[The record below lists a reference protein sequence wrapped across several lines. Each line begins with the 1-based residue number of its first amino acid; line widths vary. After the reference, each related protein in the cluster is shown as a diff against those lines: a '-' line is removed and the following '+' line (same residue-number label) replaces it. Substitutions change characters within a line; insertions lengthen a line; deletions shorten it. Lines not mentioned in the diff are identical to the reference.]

1 MSILITGGAGFIGS
15 NFVRYWSDQYPQ
27 DRLINFDKLTYAG
40 NLENLTGVAERPNYR
55 FVHGDINDG
64 RLLDEIIT
72 SEGVETIVH
81 FAAET
86 HVDRSLLSSAE
97 FLRTNVMGTQ
107 SLLDA
112 AMRHNVKHFHHV
124 STDEVFGAIGEHEQR
139 KFDES
144 TAYSPR
150 NPYSAS
156 KAASDHLVRAYH
168 LSFGLPITITNC
180 SNNFGPYLFPEKL
193 ISLAIT
199 NLLEGKPIPIYGSG
213 RQSRDWLYVLDHCK
227 AIDLVLRKGQI
238 GETYCVGGMHHEIT
252 NKEVAE
258 KICQALGKD
267 PEQWL
272 TYVKDR
278 PGHDFK
284 YVVDWS
290 KIHAELGWQPE
301 TDFEHRL
308 NETVQWFVDNE
319 SWWRRVKSGAYRDY
333 YEQQYGSREQIA

>member
-1 MSILITGGAGFIGS
+1 MITGGAGFIGS
-15 NFVRYWSDQYPQ
+15 NFVRYWVDRYPQ
-27 DRLINFDKLTYAG
+27 DRLINVDKLTYAG
-40 NLENLTGVAERPNYR
+40 NLENLADIADRPNYR

-64 RLLDEIIT
+64 RLLDETLT
-72 SEGVETIVH
+72 SEGVDVIVH

-97 FLRTNVMGTQ
+97 FLKTNVLGTQ

-112 AMRHNVKHFHHV
+112 ALRHNVKHFHHV
-124 STDEVFGAIGEHEQR
+124 STDEVFGAIGEHERR
-139 KFDES
+139 KFNES
-144 TAYSPR
+144 TPYAPR

-156 KAASDHLVRAYH
+156 KAGSDHLVRAYH
-168 LSFGLPITITNC
+168 ESFGLPITITNC

-199 NLLEGKPIPIYGSG
+199 NLIEGKPIPMYGSG

-227 AIDLVLRKGQI
+227 AIDLVLRKGKI
-238 GETYCVGGMHHEIT
+238 GETYCVGGMHTEIT
-252 NKEVAE
+252 NREVAE
-258 KICQALGKD
+258 KICAALGKD
-267 PEQWL
+267 PQEWIVH
-272 TYVKDR
+272 VKDR

-290 KIHAELGWQPE
+290 KINAELGWEPE

-308 NETVQWFVDNE
+308 IETVRWFENNQ
-319 SWWRRVKSGAYRDY
+319 SWWQRVKSGEYREFYDK
-333 YEQQYGSREQIA
+333 QYGSREHIA